1 MSIAKAHGLLGHVNK
16 DSVRETARHLQ
27 WTIVRG
33 KLKPCKHCAK
43 SKAKQKNI
51 CKESKSQKAEVQCG
65 RVYLDLS
72 KVTVSRD
79 DGTDVNLNQKRWK
92 SIVDERTGKK
102 WCGFTATN
110 KEIVER
116 TCEWLNKMKTRGI
129 VVEII
134 RLDPTGKNLK
144 LEKRVASVDW
154 QAL

>member
-27 WTIVRG
+27 QTIVRK
-33 KLKPCKHCAK
+33 KLKPCTHCAK
-43 SKAKQKNI
+43 SKAKQKNV

-79 DGTDVNLNQKRWK
+79 DGTDVDLNKKHWK

-102 WCGFTATN
+102 WYDFTAT
-110 KEIVER
+110 KKYMVER
-116 TCEWLNKMKTRGI
+116 TCE
-129 VVEII
+129 
-134 RLDPTGKNLK
+134 
-144 LEKRVASVDW
+144 
-154 QAL
+154 